1 MKKNLIIIFFTTI
14 FCSSA
19 SADKLLKNGFIND
32 NMNYAELQEVNDLKN
47 KIILIYNHG
56 QDDHDEPSKNCFWK
70 NGVRNMASLVE
81 EKVNEKEIMV
91 YIFCT
96 DHLAGDDWKRLWKK
110 KKFKPPYKGVTK
122 LEKRLNANLELI
134 DKFVSMGISNK
145 QIIITGQSCG
155 GWMSLMLASRYLEKI
170 GGVITTMPACY
181 GEITRDF
188 KVKKRGIEKA
198 LEKFRKKEGDGPADL
213 REKQINEIKQ
223 SNNLPV
229 LVFTHPMDPYEGLLS
244 DWVEE
249 IPGVQR
255 IIISEDLKINGKKCK
270 RVGINNG
277 KKWSEPVKNAH
288 YIIMG
293 DCFQYYNPVIL
304 EYIASRTK

>member
-1 MKKNLIIIFFTTI
+1 
-14 FCSSA
+14 
-19 SADKLLKNGFIND
+19 
-32 NMNYAELQEVNDLKN
+32 
-47 KIILIYNHG
+47 
-56 QDDHDEPSKNCFWK
+56 
-70 NGVRNMASLVE
+70 
-81 EKVNEKEIMV
+81 
-91 YIFCT
+91 
-96 DHLAGDDWKRLWKK
+96 
-110 KKFKPPYKGVTK
+110 
-122 LEKRLNANLELI
+122 
-134 DKFVSMGISNK
+134 
-145 QIIITGQSCG
+145 
-155 GWMSLMLASRYLEKI
+155 MSLMFASRYLEKI

-270 RVGINNG
+270 RIGINNG

>member
-1 MKKNLIIIFFTTI
+1 MKKNLIIIFFTII

-19 SADKLLKNGFIND
+19 SADKLLKNGFINN
-32 NMNYAELQEVNDLKN
+32 NMNYAELQEVNDPKN

-56 QDDHDEPSKNCFWK
+56 QDTHDAASKNCLWK
-70 NGVRNMASLVE
+70 NGVRNMGSLVG

-96 DHLAGDDWKRLWKK
+96 DHLAGDDKRLWKK

-134 DKFVSMGISNK
+134 DKFVSMGIPNK

-181 GEITRDF
+181 GEITKDF

-198 LEKFRKKEGDGPADL
+198 LEKDIFSGA
-213 REKQINEIKQ
+213 Q
-223 SNNLPV
+223 V
-229 LVFTHPMDPYEGLLS
+229 LLHSMIALA
-244 DWVEE
+244 
-249 IPGVQR
+249 
-255 IIISEDLKINGKKCK
+255 EDL
-270 RVGINNG
+270 
-277 KKWSEPVKNAH
+277 
-288 YIIMG
+288 
-293 DCFQYYNPVIL
+293 
-304 EYIASRTK
+304 

>member
-1 MKKNLIIIFFTTI
+1 MKKIFLIFVLLSVI
-14 FCSSA
+14 SPA
-19 SADKLLKNGFIND
+19 NADKLLKSGFIN
-32 NMNYAELQEVNDLKN
+32 NKMDLIKEFKIDDPEN

-56 QDDHDEPSKNCFWK
+56 QDTHDAASKNCLWK
-70 NGVRNMASLVE
+70 NGVRNMGSLVG

-96 DHLAGDDWKRLWKK
+96 DHLAGDDKRLWKK

-134 DKFVSMGISNK
+134 DKFVSMGIPNK

-181 GEITRDF
+181 GEITKDF

-270 RVGINNG
+270 RIGINNG
-277 KKWSEPVKNAH
+277 KKWSEPVKNVH

>member
-1 MKKNLIIIFFTTI
+1 
-14 FCSSA
+14 
-19 SADKLLKNGFIND
+19 
-32 NMNYAELQEVNDLKN
+32 
-47 KIILIYNHG
+47 
-56 QDDHDEPSKNCFWK
+56 
-70 NGVRNMASLVE
+70 MASLVG

-96 DHLAGDDWKRLWKK
+96 DHLAGDDKRLWKK

-134 DKFVSMGISNK
+134 DKFVSMGIPNK

-181 GEITRDF
+181 GEITKDF

-270 RVGINNG
+270 RIGINDG

>member
-1 MKKNLIIIFFTTI
+1 MLFR
-14 FCSSA
+14 S
-19 SADKLLKNGFIND
+19 
-32 NMNYAELQEVNDLKN
+32 
-47 KIILIYNHG
+47 
-56 QDDHDEPSKNCFWK
+56 
-70 NGVRNMASLVE
+70 
-81 EKVNEKEIMV
+81 
-91 YIFCT
+91 
-96 DHLAGDDWKRLWKK
+96 
-110 KKFKPPYKGVTK
+110 

-155 GWMSLMLASRYLEKI
+155 GWMSLMLVSKYLDKI
-170 GGVITTMPACY
+170 GGAITTMHAYY

-198 LEKFRKKEGDGPADL
+198 LEKFRKKEGDGPANL

-229 LVFTHPMDPYEGLLS
+229 LVFTHSMDPYEGLLS

-270 RVGINNG
+270 RIGINNG
-277 KKWSEPVKNAH
+277 KKWSELVKNAH
-288 YIIMG
+288 YIGMA

>member
-1 MKKNLIIIFFTTI
+1 MKKNLIIFFFTII

-19 SADKLLKNGFIND
+19 SADKLLKNGFINN
-32 NMNYAELQEVNDLKN
+32 NMNYAELQEVNDPKN

-56 QDDHDEPSKNCFWK
+56 QDTHDAASKNCLWK
-70 NGVRNMASLVE
+70 NGVRNMGSLVG

-96 DHLAGDDWKRLWKK
+96 NHLAGDDKRLWKK

-134 DKFVSMGISNK
+134 DKFVSMGIPNK

-181 GEITRDF
+181 GEITKDF

-255 IIISEDLKINGKKCK
+255 IIISKDLKINGKKCK
-270 RVGINNG
+270 RIGINNG

>member
-1 MKKNLIIIFFTTI
+1 MKKIFLIFVLLTVI
-14 FCSSA
+14 SPA
-19 SADKLLKNGFIND
+19 NADKLLKSSFIN
-32 NMNYAELQEVNDLKN
+32 NKMDLIKEFKIDDPKN

-56 QDDHDEPSKNCFWK
+56 QDDHDEPSKNSFWK
-70 NGVRNMASLVE
+70 NGVRNMDSLVG

-96 DHLAGDDWKRLWKK
+96 NHLAGDDWKRLWKK

-155 GWMSLMLASRYLEKI
+155 GWMSLMLVSKYLDKI
-170 GGVITTMPACY
+170 GGAITTMHACY

-270 RVGINNG
+270 RIGINNG

>member
-1 MKKNLIIIFFTTI
+1 M
-14 FCSSA
+14 
-19 SADKLLKNGFIND
+19 D
-32 NMNYAELQEVNDLKN
+32 
-47 KIILIYNHG
+47 
-56 QDDHDEPSKNCFWK
+56 
-70 NGVRNMASLVE
+70 SLVG

-96 DHLAGDDWKRLWKK
+96 NHLAEDDWKRLWKK

-155 GWMSLMLASRYLEKI
+155 GWMSLMLVSKYLDKI
-170 GGVITTMPACY
+170 GGAITTMHACY

-213 REKQINEIKQ
+213 RKKQINEIKQ

-270 RVGINNG
+270 RIGINNG

>member
-1 MKKNLIIIFFTTI
+1 MKKIFLILLAITLITPVY
-14 FCSSA
+14 
-19 SADKLLKNGFIND
+19 ADKLLKNGFLNKKMNYTKEQNIND
-32 NMNYAELQEVNDLKN
+32 PTN

-56 QDDHDEPSKNCFWK
+56 QDTHDAPSKNCLWK
-70 NGVRNMASLVE
+70 NGVRNMASLVG

-96 DHLAGDDWKRLWKK
+96 DHLAGDDKRLWKK

-134 DKFVSMGISNK
+134 DKFVSMGIPNK

-255 IIISEDLKINGKKCK
+255 IIISQDKKIDGKKCY
-270 RVGINNG
+270 RIGINNG
-277 KKWSEPVKNAH
+277 ERWKEPVKNYH
-288 YIIMG
+288 DMDMT
-293 DCFQYYNPVIL
+293 DCFQYYNPTIKD
-304 EYIASRTK
+304 YIASRIN